1 MQGLLQ
7 VLLHSLSSLF
17 ELTRKS
23 DNSFFFW
30 EREREKEKVRVQVTA
45 ALLIFI
51 QRTRKVTL
59 SSDKCLGL
67 TWKAYVLVKG
77 KKTSEGPPLAAS
89 ISVMDQKIFL
99 DISCLG
105 SVILTTFV
113 QISQPPFKALLPRGR
128 HIWESTESCGPC
140 PGKLSLSHTHT
151 HTFTYNIR
159 EFLDLLESMHRTSS
173 GVNGPKAKEPLV

>member
-7 VLLHSLSSLF
+7 VLLRSLSNLSELTSKSGNSLF
-17 ELTRKS
+17 L
-23 DNSFFFW
+23 
-30 EREREKEKVRVQVTA
+30 REREKEKVHVQVTA

-77 KKTSEGPPLAAS
+77 KETSEGPPLAAS
-89 ISVMDQKIFL
+89 ICVMDQKIFL
-99 DISCLG
+99 DLSCLG

-113 QISQPPFKALLPRGR
+113 QISQPPFKARLPRGR
-128 HIWESTESCGPC
+128 HI
-140 PGKLSLSHTHT
+140 
-151 HTFTYNIR
+151 
-159 EFLDLLESMHRTSS
+159 
-173 GVNGPKAKEPLV
+173 

>member
-7 VLLHSLSSLF
+7 VLLHSLSSLS
-17 ELTRKS
+17 ELTSKS
-23 DNSFFFW
+23 DNSFFFFLR
-30 EREREKEKVRVQVTA
+30 EREREKVHVQVTA
-45 ALLIFI
+45 ASLTVI

-67 TWKAYVLVKG
+67 TWKAYILVKG

-89 ISVMDQKIFL
+89 ICVMDQKIFL

-105 SVILTTFV
+105 SDFLRNFV

-128 HIWESTESCGPC
+128 HI
-140 PGKLSLSHTHT
+140 
-151 HTFTYNIR
+151 
-159 EFLDLLESMHRTSS
+159 
-173 GVNGPKAKEPLV
+173 